1 MIRQFDGSAATFK
14 KIPPLPTVPIL
25 EERQE
30 IPNFGSDGKAKAAV
44 FDSEALRFEK
54 ERQRSPGPCQYD
66 PTEPVYIL

>member
-1 MIRQFDGSAATFK
+1 MKGGSSAQQDDG
-14 KIPPLPTVPIL
+14 IL

-54 ERQRSPGPCQYD
+54 ERQRSPGPC
-66 PTEPVYIL
+66 